1 MQGDLWRE
9 LMSSVYL
16 NSKNIWLTI
25 DIEEVKDSNFN
36 LVRKGNIKISY
47 DMLIQS
53 WVELCDHL
61 EVKST
66 CFVLGSFALEYPN
79 LVKLLVENG
88 HEIASH
94 GMNHKL
100 VNKVGLS
107 DWEESIITSKKTL
120 EDISGVEVTGYR
132 AASWSM
138 PFQKQ
143 YYETLAKNG
152 YQFSSSYFPMKTYMY
167 GNTVDKIQ
175 PFLVKTKNG
184 NICEY
189 PILKSIIPFSG
200 GFYLR
205 VIPEFILKP
214 LFNSRIS
221 KGFKPILYV
230 HPYELMNENLLI
242 FFRSGNKI
250 NIDYFLAFFATSM
263 PIEKIKSI
271 VLNSKGLK

>member
-1 MQGDLWRE
+1 
-9 LMSSVYL
+9 MSSVYL
-16 NSKNIWLTI
+16 NSKDIWLTI

-36 LVRKGNIKISY
+36 LVRKGDIKISY
-47 DMLIQS
+47 DILIQS

-66 CFVLGSFALEYPN
+66 CFVLGSFALEYPS

-205 VIPEFILKP
+205 VIPEFILKL
-214 LFNSRIS
+214 LFNSRIR